1 MKTFKHYLVENKK
14 VYSFKIKLAGDVP
27 EKFQEA
33 LKSRLDSCKVMTME
47 KLSTTPI
54 QKLPLDFPEKTNM
67 QVTIFEV
74 VCEYPITPP
83 EIEAHVKAMGIDES
97 CFRVRGSSEPSEV
110 DQLLLDNEPTGEAL
124 LDEMDLD
131 KSIGK
136 IKHKDYFGDD
146 FNRGFLKDLS
156 KTAKQRTKDGFNTE
170 YKVPKQKIDKAGQIS
185 PMSNVTAKDPRKGM

>member
-1 MKTFKHYLVENKK
+1 MKTFKEYLVENKK

-33 LKSRLDSCKVMTME
+33 LKARLDSCKVMTLE
-47 KLSTTPI
+47 KLTTTPI

-67 QVTIFEV
+67 KVTVFEV

-83 EIEAHVKAMGIDES
+83 EIETHVKAMGIDES
-97 CFRVRGSSEPSEV
+97 CFRVRGSGEPTEV
-110 DQLLLDNEPTGEAL
+110 DQLLMDNEPTGDAL
-124 LDEMDLD
+124 LDEQDME
-131 KSIGK
+131 KGTGK

-156 KTAKQRTKDGFNTE
+156 KTAKQRNKDGFNAE
-170 YKVPKQKIDKAGQIS
+170 YKIPKQKIDKAGVVS
-185 PMSNVTAKDPRKGM
+185 PMSNITST

>member
-1 MKTFKHYLVENKK
+1 MKTFKEYLVENKK

-33 LKSRLDSCKVMTME
+33 LKARLDSCKVMTLE
-47 KLSTTPI
+47 KLTTTPI

-67 QVTIFEV
+67 KVTVFEV

-83 EIEAHVKAMGIDES
+83 EIETHVKAMGIDES
-97 CFRVRGSSEPSEV
+97 CFRVRGSGEPTEV
-110 DQLLLDNEPTGEAL
+110 DQLLMDNEPTGDAL
-124 LDEMDLD
+124 LDEQDMD
-131 KSIGK
+131 KGAGK

-156 KTAKQRTKDGFNTE
+156 KTAKQRNKDGFNAE
-170 YKVPKQKIDKAGQIS
+170 YKIPKQKIDKAGVVS
-185 PMSNVTAKDPRKGM
+185 PMSNITST